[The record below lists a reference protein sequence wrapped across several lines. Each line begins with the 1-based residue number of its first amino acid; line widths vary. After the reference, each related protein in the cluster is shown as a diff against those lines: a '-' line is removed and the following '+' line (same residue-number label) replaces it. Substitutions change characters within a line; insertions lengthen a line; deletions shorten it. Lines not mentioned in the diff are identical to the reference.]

1 MPYKKMAYLAAP
13 LFNDRERAFNLQIA
27 EALEVNLNVFL
38 PQRDGALLV
47 NMIAAGVPT
56 VVAERRV
63 FQQDCEAMRRSEIL
77 VAVLDG
83 GHIDEGVSFEIG
95 FMSALGR
102 LCVGLQ
108 TDVRRALPSGNNP
121 MLVGGLSTIFTDV
134 EGLVIWAQDL
144 SRKQEPTRA

>member
-1 MPYKKMAYLAAP
+1 MIYLAAP

-27 EALEVNLNVFL
+27 ESLQEELDVFL

-47 NMIAAGVPT
+47 NMIAAGVPP
-56 VVAERRV
+56 VVAEQRV
-63 FQQDCEAMRRSEIL
+63 FKQDCEAMRRSDLL

-83 GHIDEGVSFEIG
+83 GHIDEGVAFEIG

-121 MLVGGLSTIFTDV
+121 MLVGGLSMIFTDL
-134 EGLVIWAQDL
+134 EGLLTWAHGL
-144 SRKQEPTRA
+144 SLEHEPATRASLF